1 MATKAENFRYESE
14 RSGPKQPKKSKP
26 PRRDAE
32 KGSTS
37 ARDRSLHAARKGGVK
52 LEESLAKPSRKST
65 RGGKGRVISQGT
77 NEEGVATK
85 RHGEGHVKT
94 AANLT
99 LRATVTTR
107 SPSERSHRGRS
118 PSRGVAPSR

>member
-14 RSGPKQPKKSKP
+14 RSGPKQPKKAKP
-26 PRRDAE
+26 P
-32 KGSTS
+32 
-37 ARDRSLHAARKGGVK
+37 
-52 LEESLAKPSRKST
+52 
-65 RGGKGRVISQGT
+65 KGRVISQGT

-107 SPSERSHRGRS
+107 SPSERAHRGRS